1 MSIQKRLLIWNGE
14 QMLSKKMLRDIRKH
28 KTQFLSIFLMAFL
41 GVFVFAG
48 VGGESVGLEV
58 NVNQYYDDTNL
69 ADGWIYSANL
79 DDDFVDDVN
88 NLAPTT
94 ASERQLV
101 VDSVADFSN
110 DPDITLHFIE
120 NNTLSKFYL
129 MDGEPVDINDEDGV
143 WLDKSFAD
151 AKNLK
156 VGDNITFEFEG
167 FEIEKEIRG
176 IGYSPEYVYHASTA
190 SVIPDFNKIG
200 FAYMSYKAFPAD
212 DVPYNVLNVK
222 FTGSPDDY
230 DNLLSDELDGDY
242 NSFVKQSEHTSVSQ
256 FSEEMDQHK
265 MMGDIFP
272 VVFILIAMLIL
283 LTTMTRIIA
292 HQRTQIGILKASG
305 FKNRSIIFHYV
316 SYGFWLVLIGSI
328 LGLIVGPLTLP
339 QLFYPSMSATYKLPS
354 WQPAW
359 SMNFVYVALLMI
371 IMSLIVS
378 YIAVRSISKE
388 NPAGTIRPK
397 APKISTTGLIEKLG
411 FWRKLSFNARWNYR
425 DAKRNKFR
433 ALMTIV
439 GVIGCTA
446 LLVSAFGM
454 YDGMNDL
461 KEWEYNQ
468 INHYDSKLIVDDEA
482 SLGQIDSV
490 ADEVNGDKLMESA
503 IEIESGSVKKSGS
516 LLVLDDTDLVTP
528 TDYDW
533 NKVEIKDDEV
543 SISQKM
549 ADMLDVGVGDTVKW
563 HIMGS
568 DKWIKTKIDKI
579 HSDPISQ
586 GFIMSKDKLEDLNLD
601 YTPTSIV
608 TAQHFDKNFT
618 AIKSTS
624 SMKDMTASWDELT
637 ESMWLLIYILI
648 FFASLLAI
656 VVLYNLG
663 LLSFTEIERE
673 IATLKV
679 LGFKTIALR
688 RLLLTQNLWFTTIG
702 FILGLPVGYY
712 ILAIMWESSG
722 DSFYILPSI
731 SPLNFILT
739 AIITFALSILV
750 NLMFSRKLK
759 KLDMVESLKSGE

>member
-1 MSIQKRLLIWNGE
+1 
-14 QMLSKKMLRDIRKH
+14 MLFKKMLRDIGKH

-58 NVNQYYDDTNL
+58 NSNNFYQDTNL

-79 DDDFVDDVN
+79 DNDFVDKVN
-88 NLAPTT
+88 NLSSTT
-94 ASERQLV
+94 QSERQLV
-101 VDSVADFSN
+101 MDSVGNFSN
-110 DPDITLHFIE
+110 DPDITLHFVE
-120 NNTLSKFYL
+120 NNTISKFYL
-129 MDGEPVDINDEDGV
+129 LDGEELNISDADGV
-143 WLDKSFAD
+143 WIDKSFAD
-151 AKNLK
+151 AKNLN
-156 VGDNITFEFEG
+156 VGDNISFTFNG
-167 FEIEKEIRG
+167 ITVEKEIKG
-176 IGYSPEYVYHASTA
+176 IGYSPEYVYHASTS

-200 FAYMSYKAFPAD
+200 FAYMSYKAFPMD
-212 DVPYNVLNVK
+212 NVPYNVLNVK
-222 FTGSPDDY
+222 FDGNAGDY
-230 DNLLSDELDGDY
+230 DDLLSDKLGGDY
-242 NSFVKQSEHTSVSQ
+242 NSFVERAEHSSVSQ

-265 MMGDIFP
+265 MMSGIFP

-283 LTTMTRIIA
+283 LTTMTRIIS

-305 FKNRSIIFHYV
+305 FTNISIMFHFV

-328 LGLIVGPLTLP
+328 LGLIIGPLTLP

-354 WQPAW
+354 WEPVW
-359 SMNFVYVALLMI
+359 SMDFVYVAALMV

-378 YIAVRSISKE
+378 YIAVRSISNE
-388 NPAGTIRPK
+388 NPADTIRPK
-397 APKISTTGLIEKLG
+397 APKVSSSGFVEKIG
-411 FWRKLSFNARWNYR
+411 IWKRLSFNARWNYR

-433 ALMTIV
+433 ALMTII
-439 GVIGCTA
+439 GVMGCSA
-446 LLVSAFGM
+446 LLVCAFGM

-461 KEWEYNQ
+461 KEWEYSQ
-468 INHYDSKLIVDDEA
+468 INHYDSKLVIDEDALISEIDD
-482 SLGQIDSV
+482 V
-490 ADEVNGDKLMESA
+490 AKDVNGDKIMESA
-503 IEIESGSVKKSGS
+503 IEIEAENVKKSGS
-516 LLVLDDTDLVTP
+516 LLVLNGTNLITP

-533 NKVEIKDDEV
+533 NKIKISDDEV

-549 ADMLDVGVGDTVKW
+549 ADLLDVGVGDTVKF

-568 DKWIKTKIDKI
+568 DKWVNVTIDKI
-579 HSDPISQ
+579 HADPISQ
-586 GFIMSKDKLEDLNLD
+586 GFIMSTDKLDNLSLN

-608 TAQHFDKNFT
+608 TEEHVDDNYS

-648 FFASLLAI
+648 FFASLLAV

-679 LGFKTIALR
+679 LGFKTSALR
-688 RLLLTQNLWFTTIG
+688 RLLLTQNLWFTAIG

-712 ILAIMWESSG
+712 ILKVMWESSG

-731 SPLNFILT
+731 SLTNFLLT
-739 AIITFALSILV
+739 AVITFALSIIV
-750 NLMFSRKLK
+750 NLMFSRKIK
-759 KLDMVESLKSGE
+759 KLDMVESLKGVE

>member
-1 MSIQKRLLIWNGE
+1 
-14 QMLSKKMLRDIRKH
+14 MLFKKMLRDIAKH
-28 KTQFLSIFLMAFL
+28 KAQFISIFLMAFL

-58 NVNQYYDDTNL
+58 NVNDFYNETNL
-69 ADGWIYSANL
+69 ADGWIYSYGIN
-79 DDDFVDDVN
+79 DIYMEQVD
-88 NLAPTT
+88 LLGPTT
-94 ASERQLV
+94 QMERQYV
-101 VDSVADFSN
+101 VESVGDFDN
-110 DPDITLHFIE
+110 DPEITLHFVE
-120 NNTLSKFYL
+120 NNTISKFYL
-129 MDGEPVDINDEDGV
+129 LEGEKLDINDEDGV

-151 AKNLK
+151 AKGLK

-167 FEIEKEIRG
+167 HKIEKEIKG
-176 IGYSPEYVYHASTA
+176 LGYSPEYVYHASSY

-200 FAYMSYKAFPAD
+200 FAYLSHNAYPGD
-212 DVPYNVLNVK
+212 NISYNVLEVK
-222 FTGSPDDY
+222 FDGTPENFNDI
-230 DNLLSDELDGDY
+230 LSYKLDGY
-242 NSFVKQSEHTSVSQ
+242 YSSFVERSQHSSVSQ

-283 LTTMTRIIA
+283 LTTMTRIIT

-305 FKNRSIIFHYV
+305 FKNSSIILHYI

-328 LGLIVGPLTLP
+328 LGLILGPMTLP

-354 WQPAW
+354 WNPAW
-359 SMNFVYVALLMI
+359 NMNFVYVAVLMVM
-371 IMSLIVS
+371 MSLAVS
-378 YIAVRSISKE
+378 YYSVKSISDEK
-388 NPAGTIRPK
+388 PADTIRPK
-397 APKISTTGLIEKLG
+397 VPKVSTSGFLEKLPI
-411 FWRKLSFNARWNYR
+411 WKHLSFNVRWNWR

-433 ALMTIV
+433 ALMTII
-439 GVIGCTA
+439 GVIGCSA
-446 LLVSAFGM
+446 LLVCAFGM

-468 INHYDSKLIVDDEA
+468 INHYDSKLVVEENATDA
-482 SLGQIDSV
+482 QIDDV
-490 ADEVNGDKLMESA
+490 AKAVNGDKLMESA
-503 IEIESGSVKKSGS
+503 IEIESDDAKKSGS
-516 LLVLDDTDLVTP
+516 LTVLNNTDLVTP

-533 NKVEIKDDEV
+533 NKVDIKDDEV

-549 ADMLDVGVGDTVKW
+549 ADMLDVKVGDTVKW

-568 DKWIKTKIDKI
+568 DKWVKTKIDKI
-579 HSDPISQ
+579 HADPISQ
-586 GFIMSKDKLEDLNLD
+586 GFIMSADKLEDLDLN

-608 TAQHFDKNFT
+608 TAEHVNQSYDGVK
-618 AIKSTS
+618 AAS
-624 SMKDMTASWDELT
+624 SLKDMTSSWDELT

-656 VVLYNLG
+656 IVLYNLG

-679 LGFKTIALR
+679 LGFKSGFLR
-688 RLLLTQNLWFTTIG
+688 RLLLTQNLWFTAAG
-702 FILGLPVGYY
+702 FILGLPVGYV

-731 SPLNFILT
+731 SLSNFILT
-739 AIITFALSILV
+739 AVITFALSILV
-750 NLMFSRKLK
+750 NLMFSRKIK